1 MVVQGLFTTSACQLH
16 SQSIGQNQ
24 SCVSTQLQ
32 RVLGNVA
39 SVHPVRKRAPLLV
52 SIKVYSRGVALY
64 CVKLAQLE
72 LHFPESPFSQGLQVN
87 FDHRRYFHE
96 IGKVGMKQQP
106 VSSGIGNTHHCS
118 SQPDLLA
125 YLVGVGQQ
133 AACRPPAPVRSPPSA
148 SLSSGSDVHALP
160 WRRAPASLGQ
170 MGHGVRRW

>member
-1 MVVQGLFTTSACQLH
+1 MVAQGLFTTSACQLH

-32 RVLGNVA
+32 RVLGNVS

-52 SIKVYSRGVALY
+52 SIKVYSSGVALY
-64 CVKLAQLE
+64 YVNLAQLE
-72 LHFPESPFSQGLQVN
+72 LHFPESLFSLRLQVN

-106 VSSGIGNTHHCS
+106 VSSGIGTTHHCS

-125 YLVGVGQQ
+125 HLVGVGQQ
-133 AACRPPAPVRSPPSA
+133 AACRPPAPVTSPPSA
-148 SLSSGSDVHALP
+148 SLSSGSDVHAIP
-160 WRRAPASLGQ
+160 RRRAPASFLGQ
-170 MGHGVRRW
+170 MGYGV